1 MSATDRKIII
11 MKKYFLL
18 LLLVGVSATAQKSVN
33 ETAVGSVLDSWHRAA
48 AEADFDT
55 YFGLMTPGSIFI
67 GTDPTE
73 NWDQSEFKAFAK
85 PIFDKGR
92 AWDFKP
98 VDRNIYF
105 SADGKT
111 AWFDE
116 LLDTWMKL
124 CRGSGVL
131 EKQAD
136 GDWKIAQYV
145 LSIAIPNDNTVEV
158 IKIKSAFDDKYLQEL
173 KK

>member
-1 MSATDRKIII
+1 
-11 MKKYFLL
+11 MKNYILVLL
-18 LLLVGVSATAQKSVN
+18 LAGITATAQNDK
-33 ETAVGSVLDSWHRAA
+33 TAVTTVLDNWHRAA
-48 AEADFDT
+48 AEANFDT
-55 YFGLMTPGSIFI
+55 YFGLMTPESIFI

-73 NWDQSEFKAFAK
+73 NWNQTQFKAFAK

-92 AWDFKP
+92 AWDFRS

-116 LLDTWMKL
+116 LLDTWMKI

-131 EKQAD
+131 EKQSD
-136 GDWKIAQYV
+136 GKWKIAQYV
-145 LSIAIPNDNTVEV
+145 LSIAIPNDDTVEV
-158 IKIKSAFDDKYLQEL
+158 IKIKSAFDDRYLQEL